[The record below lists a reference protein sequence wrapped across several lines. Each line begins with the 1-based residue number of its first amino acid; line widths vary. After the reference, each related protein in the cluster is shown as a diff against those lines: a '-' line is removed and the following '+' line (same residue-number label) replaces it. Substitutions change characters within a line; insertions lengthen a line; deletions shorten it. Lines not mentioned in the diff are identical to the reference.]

1 VFAPLLFARR
11 EWESKEASGED
22 GIWQSLYSNVKKYAL
37 SMNYTHILLNTKPTQ
52 FPAMWNFLQEN
63 KAEVYKREMTE
74 DGEKYFLKIPIF

>member
-1 VFAPLLFARR
+1 
-11 EWESKEASGED
+11 
-22 GIWQSLYSNVKKYAL
+22 
-37 SMNYTHILLNTKPTQ
+37 MNYTHILLNTKPTQ